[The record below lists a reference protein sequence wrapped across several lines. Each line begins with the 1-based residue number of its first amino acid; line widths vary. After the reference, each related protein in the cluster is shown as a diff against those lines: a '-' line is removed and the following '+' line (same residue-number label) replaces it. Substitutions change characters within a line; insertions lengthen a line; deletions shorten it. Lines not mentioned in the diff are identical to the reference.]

1 MYFNNTKIYAVES
14 TQKRTNDTV
23 NWLKEVLH
31 SAAVGISTIRFNSHK
46 PFVLKVIDKATIMV
60 IIFWDFLILYQI
72 FDLLQ
77 VKRNLFIRIASRHAK
92 RRTTWDP
99 RELENFQKI
108 SKMVRIIAYPL
119 DKITFRGRPEDVP
132 KRCPPYGP
140 LFNTM
145 GRHLPTS

>member
-1 MYFNNTKIYAVES
+1 MYFYNTKIYAAES

-31 SAAVGISTIRFNSHK
+31 SAAVGTSTICFNSHK
-46 PFVLKVIDKATIMV
+46 PFVLKVIDKAKIMV

-72 FDLLQ
+72 FHLLQ

-92 RRTTWDP
+92 RRMTWDP
-99 RELENFQKI
+99 TELENFQKI
-108 SKMVRIIAYPL
+108 SKMARIIAYPL
-119 DKITFRGRPEDVP
+119 GKITFWGRPEDVP

-140 LFNTM
+140 LCNVM
-145 GRHLPTS
+145 GRHLPTT